1 MPEHPVKPLIRL
13 VDDEPDQLMSLSL
26 LLEGEGWETASY
38 QSAAAFFAGDT
49 PSRPGCLIL
58 DVRMPDVTGLQM
70 QAEMNRREYPLPI
83 IFLTGHGDV
92 DMAVQT
98 MKDGAKDFLQ
108 KPVNPE
114 RLLTAVAKI
123 VQDDL
128 DQRAM
133 PIDEAEWKKRFER
146 LSSREQD
153 VIRGAIK
160 GLLNKQI
167 ALKMQISERTVQ
179 AHRNT
184 AYRKLEVHS
193 VADLAPLTVLFSR
206 KVLS

>member
-1 MPEHPVKPLIRL
+1 MTETKVKPLVRL

-26 LLEGEGWETASY
+26 LLEGEGWETATY
-38 QSAAAFFAGDT
+38 LSAHAFFTGDT

-58 DVRMPDVTGLQM
+58 DVRMPDITGLQM

-98 MKDGAKDFLQ
+98 MKDGAKDFLL
-108 KPVNPE
+108 KPVSPE
-114 RLLTAVAKI
+114 RLLTAVAKV

-133 PIDEAEWKKRFER
+133 PIEEAEWKKRFGR
-146 LSSREQD
+146 LSAREQE
-153 VIRGAIK
+153 VIRLAVK

-167 ALKMQISERTVQ
+167 ARKLQISERTVQ

-193 VADLAPLTVLFSR
+193 VAELAPLTVLFSR
-206 KVLS
+206 KALE

>member
-1 MPEHPVKPLIRL
+1 MAENTVKPLIRL
-13 VDDEPDQLMSLSL
+13 VDDEADQLMSLSL
-26 LLEGEGWETASY
+26 LLEGEGWQTAAY

-58 DVRMPDVTGLQM
+58 DVRMPDITGLQM
-70 QAEMNRREYPLPI
+70 QAEMNRRQYPL

-98 MKDGAKDFLQ
+98 MKDGAKDFLL
-108 KPVNPE
+108 KPVDPE

-128 DQRAM
+128 DQRSM

-167 ALKMQISERTVQ
+167 ARKMQISERTVQ

-193 VADLAPLTVLFSR
+193 VADMAPLTVLFSR
-206 KVLS
+206 GILS